1 MLLKTRPEPR
11 AIYIYIF
18 FFFFGDISTNRVIFK
33 MIPPSS
39 SQRIDCMLSAV
50 LLFRDRT
57 LRTSKCGKNKKK
69 QNKKRHTRR
78 SVSLMFSPHF
88 DV

>member
-1 MLLKTRPEPR
+1 
-11 AIYIYIF
+11 
-18 FFFFGDISTNRVIFK
+18 

-57 LRTSKCGKNKKK
+57 LRTSKCGKNKK
-69 QNKKRHTRR
+69 NKTKKGTPGVVCHLYSRR
-78 SVSLMFSPHF
+78 ILMSNVIYYDQGGRQHGIYLFKCSQEGTCC
-88 DV
+88 